1 MPTGKPTIAST
12 ALALINERGPLTGEE
27 LVPAIVAAGRTKAKN
42 PLAAVRAALQWN
54 PEFLEHS
61 DGRFFSLAAQ
71 LEGAVFAVR
80 PTRLE
85 RNEGVILLR
94 DDLALVEQLLR
105 RGEFRHRPDEIHIDW
120 FREYFDLPDVEPAW
134 AEGLDDEDDGP
145 GRAALGHADELD
157 LHEALG
163 ADLVERLLDFLDEL
177 GVPRGEDDA
186 NLRELIA
193 ETRMSVVLHGPE
205 GWLPALRP
213 RQLLGLVVEG
223 GALRTIAVDRLE
235 TTRPAA
241 ATATAK
247 IGAIA
252 RALLV
257 GGPGEELMDDP
268 VIPIDELL
276 ELIAMEAPE
285 LLRTPLPPFVEVLE
299 NAGLDVEDG
308 LVGLPEPEVDG
319 PVRLGRWRIS
329 TGAGLGVR
337 ELLN

>member
-1 MPTGKPTIAST
+1 VPTGKPTIAST
-12 ALALINERGPLTGEE
+12 ALALINERGPLTAEE
-27 LVPAIVAAGRTKAKN
+27 LMPAIVAAGRTKAKN
-42 PLAAVRAALQWN
+42 PLAAVLAALRWN
-54 PEFLEHS
+54 SEFLEHA

-85 RNEGVILLR
+85 RHEGVILVR

-105 RGEFRHRPDEIHIDW
+105 RGEFRHRADEVHIDW

-134 AEGLDDEDDGP
+134 VEALDDEDEGH
-145 GRAALGHADELD
+145 GRAAFGHADGLD
-157 LHEALG
+157 LREALG
-163 ADLVERLLDFLDEL
+163 EDLVERLLDFLDEL
-177 GVPRGEDDA
+177 GIPRGEDDA

-193 ETRMSVVLHGPE
+193 ETRMSVVFHGPE
-205 GWLPALRP
+205 GWLPALRA

-223 GALRTIAVDRLE
+223 GALRPIALDRLE

-241 ATATAK
+241 AAAAAK

-268 VIPIDELL
+268 VIPIEELL

-285 LLRTPLPPFVEVLE
+285 LLRMPLPPFVEVLE

-308 LVGLPEPEVDG
+308 LVGLPEPEPDG

-329 TGAGLGVR
+329 SGAELGVR